1 MAITAPL
8 TPGTVTGT
16 TSSSST
22 SVPYPTG
29 GSITS
34 SHLLIMVVGVKASA
48 GTPNITT
55 PSGWTLAQT
64 LTLSTRRVGVYYRFA
79 AGGESGSLSVSHDTC
94 VGRSGGMYALLGVD
108 PTTPIDVSPATGS
121 SATLP
126 SITTVTPGAWR
137 VDVIFRDSNSSVTE
151 NANHNQR
158 WDIQT
163 AGQFS
168 TNPVANFLAD
178 DEITAAG
185 STGTYPVTASG
196 TLATVTFAV
205 RPQQTIAA
213 SGVATLEA
221 FGTTRLSKVV
231 LASAIASLE
240 AFGTAKINQSLT
252 AQSIA
257 TGEAF
262 GGPSVLPQPRTL
274 LPSGVASAEAFG
286 AVSIATLVSPSGIP
300 SGEALGTPVLV
311 LGPVTIAP
319 AGIASGEAFGTAVV
333 SVGASVLAASGIASL
348 EAFGQALLAMQVAIT
363 GIASAE
369 AFGSTLVAPGQLL
382 LPSGIASLQAL
393 GTPVFLPQAVF
404 LLPSPVAS
412 AEAFGVPSVQVGSM
426 RIIVPSIQV
435 GEVFGTPNVTPPI
448 LLLSY
453 AVSEARAAARARLR
467 LGSGRARVDRPGGGL
482 VRGS

>member
-240 AFGTAKINQSLT
+240 AFGATAVKSQQFLSPGGVASL
-252 AQSIA
+252 
-257 TGEAF
+257 EAF
-262 GGPSVLPQPRTL
+262 GTAIVKPQQFVAPGGVASLEAFGSAQVLPQPRTL
-274 LPSGVASAEAFG
+274 
-286 AVSIATLVSPSGIP
+286 
-300 SGEALGTPVLV
+300 TP
-311 LGPVTIAP
+311 
-319 AGIASGEAFGTAVV
+319 F
-333 SVGASVLAASGIASL
+333 GIASL
-348 EAFGQALLAMQVAIT
+348 EAFGASTLIQQQFVAP
-363 GIASAE
+363 GGVSSLE
-369 AFGSTLVAPGQLL
+369 AFGGQRCSSSSRFC
-382 LPSGIASLQAL
+382 PTASSVWRRSA
-393 GTPVFLPQAVF
+393 TW
-404 LLPSPVAS
+404 PSPRPSLLHRGAS
-412 AEAFGVPSVQVGSM
+412 PPWRRSAVRPSYPRRSFSSHLRFSRSKRSV
-426 RIIVPSIQV
+426 
-435 GEVFGTPNVTPPI
+435 
-448 LLLSY
+448 LSR
-453 AVSEARAAARARLR
+453 SW
-467 LGSGRARVDRPGGGL
+467 SGR
-482 VRGS
+482 